1 MIKDVFLYPSNG
13 SGSSTMAWL
22 CESLEWMNVDLKVIG
37 MNDRHVIGTM
47 MVGLTGTATTSGP
60 VRCMTRRC

>member
-1 MIKDVFLYPSNG
+1 
-13 SGSSTMAWL
+13 MAWL

-37 MNDRHVIGTM
+37 MNHRHVIETM
-47 MVGLTGTATTSGP
+47 MVGLTGTTTISGP